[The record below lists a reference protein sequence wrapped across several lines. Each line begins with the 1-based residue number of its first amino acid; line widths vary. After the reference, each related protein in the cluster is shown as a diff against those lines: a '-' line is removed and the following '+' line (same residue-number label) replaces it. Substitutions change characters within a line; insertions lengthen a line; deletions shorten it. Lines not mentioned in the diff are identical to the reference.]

1 MARPRTF
8 DEGEVLDRA
17 MDVFCRHGYEGT
29 TMTELTTAMGLTA
42 PSVYA
47 AFGSKRGLFEAVLDR
62 YTDGQREH
70 RAWILA
76 APTAREVA
84 ERLLF
89 RAADHLPNMG
99 GPPGCLLVQGGLATG
114 PDNADVPLALARR
127 RQANELTLRDR
138 FEQARASGDLPPAA
152 DPATLASFVTT
163 VFDGLS
169 VRAAGDATVEELR
182 KVVEQAM
189 TSWQARTI
197 ASEVASPALSSTV
210 SSTSR
215 SAASRGRPREFSE
228 IDALGA
234 AMDVFWRKGYEGASL
249 TDLTGAMGITR
260 PSLYATFGN
269 KESLFLKALDRY
281 QREHMAYVAKA
292 LEAPTARAVV
302 EEMMAG
308 AVSAQVSDCLP
319 RGCLAVVNAMHWGDE
334 AKAIR
339 AEVLA
344 RAAAAR
350 ALFVTRFKQAR
361 DEGDLPETADPEGLA
376 RLLESV
382 MQGIAI
388 QGAAGASDDEIHAL
402 ASSVLAIWPT
412 QRALPIDIEST

>member
-29 TMTELTTAMGLTA
+29 TMTELTTAMGVTA

-62 YTDGQREH
+62 YTDGQRAH
-70 RAWILA
+70 RAWVIA

-84 ERLLF
+84 ERLLL
-89 RAADHLPNMG
+89 RAADQLPNLG

-114 PDNADVPLALARR
+114 VDNADIPLALARR

-138 FEQARASGDLPPAA
+138 FEQAKASGDLPPTA
-152 DPATLASFVTT
+152 DPSTLASFVST

-189 TSWQARTI
+189 ASWQSLTS
-197 ASEVASPALSSTV
+197 ASTAAPTAQSAVISSP
-210 SSTSR
+210 SR
-215 SAASRGRPREFSE
+215 STENRGRPREFSE
-228 IDALGA
+228 TDALGA
-234 AMDVFWRKGYEGASL
+234 ALEVFWRRGYEGSSL
-249 TDLTGAMGITR
+249 TDLTEAMGITR
-260 PSLYATFGN
+260 PTLYATFGN

-281 QREHMAYVAKA
+281 QRENMAYVAQA
-292 LEAPTARAVV
+292 LEAPTIRAVV
-302 EEMMAG
+302 AEMMAG
-308 AVSAQVSDCLP
+308 AVSAQVSGLP
-319 RGCLAVVNAMHWGDE
+319 RGCLMVINALHEGNE

-344 RAAAAR
+344 RTATAH
-350 ALFVTRFKQAR
+350 ALFVDRFKRAK
-361 DEGDLPETADPEGLA
+361 DEGDLPATAEPEGLV
-376 RLLESV
+376 RILESV

-388 QGAAGASDDEIHAL
+388 QGAAGASKNELNTL
-402 ASSVLAIWPT
+402 ASSVLSIWPT
-412 QRALPIDIEST
+412 Q

>member
-8 DEGEVLDRA
+8 DEGKVLDRA

-29 TMTELTTAMGLTA
+29 TMTDLRTAMGLTA

-47 AFGSKRGLFEAVLDR
+47 AFDSKRGLFEAVLDR

-70 RAWILA
+70 RAWVLA

-138 FEQARASGDLPPAA
+138 FEQAKASGDLPPAA
-152 DPATLASFVTT
+152 DPAALASFVTT
-163 VFDGLS
+163 MFDGLS
-169 VRAAGDATVEELR
+169 VRAAGGATVEELR

-189 TSWQARTI
+189 ASWHARTI
-197 ASEVASPALSSTV
+197 ASEAVPTAPSTAIF
-210 SSTSR
+210 STSR
-215 SAASRGRPREFSE
+215 SVANRGRPLE

-234 AMDVFWRKGYEGASL
+234 AMEVFWRKGYEGASL
-249 TDLTGAMGITR
+249 TDLTEAMGITR

-281 QREHMAYVAKA
+281 QRENMAYVAKA
-292 LEAPTARAVV
+292 LEAPTARAVAEAIMV
-302 EEMMAG
+302 G
-308 AVSAQVSDCLP
+308 AVSAQMSDCLP
-319 RGCLAVVNAMHWGDE
+319 RGCLAVVNAMQGGDE

-339 AEVLA
+339 VEVLA
-344 RAAAAR
+344 RAAATR
-350 ALFVTRFKQAR
+350 ALFVARFKLAR
-361 DEGDLPETADPEGLA
+361 DEGDLPASADPEGIA

-388 QGAAGASDDEIHAL
+388 QGAAGASEEELHAL
-402 ASSVLAIWPT
+402 ASSALVTWPT
-412 QRALPIDIEST
+412 RRNLPIDIVTA

>member
-70 RAWILA
+70 RAWVLA
-76 APTAREVA
+76 APTAREVT

-89 RAADHLPNMG
+89 RAADQLPNMG

-114 PDNADVPLALARR
+114 ADNADIPLALARR

-138 FEQARASGDLPPAA
+138 FEQARASGDLPPTA

-182 KVVEQAM
+182 RVVEQAM
-189 TSWQARTI
+189 ASWQARTI
-197 ASEVASPALSSTV
+197 APEAAPIAPSTAISSCLP
-210 SSTSR
+210 STPH
-215 SAASRGRPREFSE
+215 RGRPREFSE
-228 IDALGA
+228 TDALGA
-234 AMDVFWRKGYEGASL
+234 ALEVFWRQGYEGASL
-249 TDLTGAMGITR
+249 TDLTEAMGITR

-281 QREHMAYVAKA
+281 HRENMAYVAQA

-302 EEMMAG
+302 AQMMAG
-308 AVSAQVSDCLP
+308 EISAQVAGLP
-319 RGCLAVVNAMHWGDE
+319 QGCLVVINALHGGDE
-334 AKAIR
+334 AKTIR

-344 RAAAAR
+344 RTAAAHALLVAR
-350 ALFVTRFKQAR
+350 FERAR
-361 DEGDLPETADPEGLA
+361 DEGDLPATANAEGLA

-382 MQGIAI
+382 TQGIAI
-388 QGAAGASDDEIHAL
+388 QGAAGASEQELHAL

-412 QRALPIDIEST
+412 TERALSIDIESA